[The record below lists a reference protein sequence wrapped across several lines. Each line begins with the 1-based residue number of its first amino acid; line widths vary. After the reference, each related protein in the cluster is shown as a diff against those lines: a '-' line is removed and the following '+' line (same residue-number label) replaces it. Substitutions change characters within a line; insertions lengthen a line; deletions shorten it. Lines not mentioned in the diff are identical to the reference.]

1 MSKSS
6 DFNSSA
12 RMCLSDYERCNTLNK
27 RYELFN
33 GITTEN
39 SKRYADFELERKR
52 GFYVR
57 MKSLMNLDKLL
68 VDFET
73 NFTRLGG
80 KILWA
85 NDASDAKQMIYDVI
99 SSKKNEKIVKTRSNA
114 IEEIG
119 LYSFLESK
127 KIHIDEINIG
137 DFICGLT
144 NERPFDMHSSSSHKT
159 SVDVAS
165 TYTEKFGVREGL
177 KTNQLVA
184 CTRKIL
190 SENILKADV
199 VITGCDFLC
208 ADTGSIAVTDNDGAF
223 LKSLSFAST
232 HIVVVGID
240 KVISSVESLGL
251 LWPLSS
257 VYEIGKDISS
267 YYSLISG
274 KVSDDANLYVVLLDN
289 GRSSVLK
296 KEKQHQILAC
306 VECGACANVC
316 PVFSSIGGHVY
327 QTAYPGP
334 VGTVVNPIVKEI
346 SESDHFLSLCTLCGR
361 CNEVCPMN
369 IPIKDL
375 ILQNRR
381 DFVPS
386 NSEFMSERNTYKFI
400 INCLENRKSMDSRS
414 FFKNFELKHL
424 LKKTWCTNHEMPV
437 FAPKSFSQ
445 QYRENLME
453 NV

>member
-1 MSKSS
+1 MSKAS

-12 RMCLSDYERCNTLNK
+12 RVCLSDYERCDTLNR
-27 RYELFN
+27 RYGLFN
-33 GITTEN
+33 KMTTEN
-39 SKRYADFELERKR
+39 SRRYADFELERKR
-52 GFYVR
+52 GLHVR
-57 MKSLMNLDKLL
+57 MKSLLNLDELL
-68 VDFET
+68 ADFEA

-85 NDASDAKQMIYDVI
+85 RDASEAKQMIYDII
-99 SSKKNEKIVKTRSNA
+99 SSQKAEKVVKTRSNA
-114 IEEIG
+114 VEEIG

-127 KIHIDEINIG
+127 KINIDEINIG

-144 NERPFDMHSSSSHKT
+144 NERPFDMHSSSAHKT
-159 SVDVAS
+159 AADVAS

-184 CTRKIL
+184 CTRKLL
-190 SENILKADV
+190 SEKISKAGI
-199 VITGCDFLC
+199 VITSCDFLC
-208 ADTGSIAVTDNDGAF
+208 ADTGSIAVADNDGAF

-232 HIVVVGID
+232 HIVVAGID
-240 KVISSVESLGL
+240 KVISSTDSLSI

-257 VYEIGKDISS
+257 AYEIGKDISS

-274 KVSDDANLYVVLLDN
+274 KVSADADLYVVLLDN
-289 GRSSVLK
+289 GRSSVLR
-296 KEKQHQILAC
+296 KEKQRQILAC
-306 VECGACANVC
+306 VECGACASVC
-316 PVFSSIGGHVY
+316 PIFSSVGGHVY

-346 SESDHFLSLCTLCGR
+346 SESSHFLSLCTLCGR
-361 CNEVCPMN
+361 CDEVCPMN
-369 IPIKDL
+369 IPIKSL

-386 NSEFMSERNTYKFI
+386 NSEFMSEKNTYKFI
-400 INCLENRKSMDSRS
+400 INCLESRKSMDSRS
-414 FFKNFELKHL
+414 FFKNFEMKQL
-424 LKKTWCTNHEMPV
+424 LKRTWCVNHEMPV

-445 QYRENLME
+445 QYRENLVE
-453 NV
+453 NA